1 LTLEL
6 SSVKKQIIKKRR
18 SKMQTNKKI
27 NPAGE
32 AFDIANSIN
41 KVSRTGHLYGRLFS
55 LQEMEIHILC
65 EIKKVKE
72 QIERE
77 DKNE

>member
-1 LTLEL
+1 
-6 SSVKKQIIKKRR
+6 
-18 SKMQTNKKI
+18 MQTNKKI

-55 LQEMEIHILC
+55 LQEMEIHILS

-77 DKNE
+77 ENNE